1 MSIQSNIHYQRR
13 TSCSRECKGG
23 GGGGGGVTKLD
34 LKTAYLQMVLTE
46 NSSKYLVI
54 NTIDRLTEYKRMPYG
69 ITSGPAIFQNKLSTE
84 LKFRWA

>member
-1 MSIQSNIHYQRR
+1 MDEPGPENAR
-13 TSCSRECKGG
+13 G

-54 NTIDRLTEYKRMPYG
+54 NMIDGLKEFKRMPYG
-69 ITSGPAIFQNKLSTE
+69 ITSGPAIFKKKLSTE
-84 LKFRWA
+84 LKFRWS